1 MGKKKMMVKCLF
13 IYALPIMLLFSVNT
27 YAQGLNN
34 LKFSFQK
41 KSQII
46 EWGEKEF
53 GFNAYSDSISFNVE
67 GIDFFFFFGEYGSG
81 VQKKIIFVFSR
92 RNIGKKA
99 DWILFCMRDTNT
111 SKVSVELD
119 QKSREIVFKA
129 KSGKTLMILP
139 FETLKMNYDPSEH

>member
-13 IYALPIMLLFSVNT
+13 IYALPIMLLFCVNT
-27 YAQGLNN
+27 YAQGLNKM
-34 LKFSFQK
+34 KFSFQS

-67 GIDFFFFFGEYGSG
+67 GIDFFILIGEYGSG
-81 VQKKIIFVFSR
+81 VQRKAIFVFSK
-92 RNIGKKA
+92 RNMKKKE
-99 DWILFCMRDTNT
+99 DWRLFCMRDTNT
-111 SKVSVELD
+111 IKVSVELE

-139 FETLKMNYDPSEH
+139 FETLNRNYDPSEH